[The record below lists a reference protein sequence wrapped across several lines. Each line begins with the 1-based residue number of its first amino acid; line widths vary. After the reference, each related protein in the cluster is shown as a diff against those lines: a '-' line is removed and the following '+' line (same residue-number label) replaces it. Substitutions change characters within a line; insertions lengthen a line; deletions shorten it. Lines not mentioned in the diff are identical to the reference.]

1 MLRNEF
7 CDVTPLFEL
16 HNMFLFFG
24 LDPNWW
30 LVGNWEGLKKQTLVD
45 SVPPPRDTVDLSFRS
60 PPGYLGFLRL
70 FGIPQATEWAGKEVT
85 EVTHPSYQGE
95 IGVATKWAQRGLCL
109 EAREF
114 FEQCLL
120 ILSCLKINSFS
131 LHIEFLRNCD
141 PSWKDLNVIQRWP
154 QLLVV
159 LCFSPS
165 GEKIRVLSLVY
176 RIVPSY

>member
-7 CDVTPLFEL
+7 CDVTRLFEL
-16 HNMFLFFG
+16 PNMFLFFG

-30 LVGNWEGLKKQTLVD
+30 LVGNWEGPKKQTLVD
-45 SVPPPRDTVDLSFRS
+45 SVPPSRDTVNLNLRS

-70 FGIPQATEWAGKEVT
+70 LNEQANKWLRWLIQVTKEKLVLL
-85 EVTHPSYQGE
+85 
-95 IGVATKWAQRGLCL
+95 TKWAQRGLCL

-120 ILSCLKINSFS
+120 ILPCLKINWFI
-131 LHIEFLRNCD
+131 LNIEFLRNCHS
-141 PSWKDLNVIQRWP
+141 SWKDLNVVQRWP
-154 QLLVV
+154 QLFLV

-165 GEKIRVLSLVY
+165 GEKIRVLSFVC

>member
-16 HNMFLFFG
+16 RNMFLFFG

-45 SVPPPRDTVDLSFRS
+45 CVPPPRDTVDLSFRS
-60 PPGYLGFLRL
+60 LPGYLGFLRL
-70 FGIPQATEWAGKEVT
+70 LNEQAKKSLRWLIPVTKEKLVLLQN
-85 EVTHPSYQGE
+85 EL
-95 IGVATKWAQRGLCL
+95 RGLCL

-120 ILSCLKINSFS
+120 ILPCLKINSFS

-154 QLLVV
+154 QLLLV

-165 GEKIRVLSLVY
+165 GEKIRVLSFVY